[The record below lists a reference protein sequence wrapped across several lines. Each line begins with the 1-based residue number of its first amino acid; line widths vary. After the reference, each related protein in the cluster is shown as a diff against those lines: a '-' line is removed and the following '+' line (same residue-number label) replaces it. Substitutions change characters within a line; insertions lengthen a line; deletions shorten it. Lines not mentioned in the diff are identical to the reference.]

1 MTELTFYTNPMSRG
15 RIIRWALEEFGEPY
29 ETVLL
34 DFASS
39 MKSADYIAIN
49 PMGKVPAIKHGDHV
63 VTECAAICAYLA
75 EAFPQAGLA
84 PAISEKAD
92 YFRWLFFFAGP
103 VEAAILNKS
112 MGFEVESDKEATAG
126 YGNFASVMST
136 VDQLLGKQDFVAG
149 SRFTAADIYCGSQ
162 IGWGMQF
169 GTIEATPNLERYWA
183 RLASRPAHLKALE
196 IDDGLLA
203 NQNS

>member
-39 MKSADYIAIN
+39 MKAPDYLAIN

-63 VTECAAICAYLA
+63 ITECAAICAYLA
-75 EAFPQAGLA
+75 EAFPQAELA
-84 PAISEKAD
+84 PTDHEKAA
-92 YFRWLFFFAGP
+92 YYRWLFFFSGP
-103 VEAAILNKS
+103 LEAAILNRS
-112 MGFEVESDKEATAG
+112 MGFEVETDKEATAG
-126 YGNFASVMST
+126 YGNFDRVIG
-136 VDQLLGKQDFVAG
+136 VIDQLFGEHDYVAG
-149 SRFTAADIYCGSQ
+149 SRFTAADIYCGAQ
-162 IGWGMQF
+162 IGWGIQF

-183 RLASRPAHLKALE
+183 RLSSRPAHVRAVE

-203 NQNS
+203 EDNS

>member
-1 MTELTFYTNPMSRG
+1 MTQLTFYTNPMSRG
-15 RIIRWALEEFGEPY
+15 RIIRWALEEFDEPY

-39 MKSADYIAIN
+39 MKSAEFLAIN

-75 EAFPQAGLA
+75 EAFPQAQLA
-84 PAISEKAD
+84 PKDTEKAD

-126 YGNFASVMST
+126 YGNFERVMGT
-136 VDQLLGKQDFVAG
+136 VDQLLGEQDFVAG
-149 SRFTAADIYCGSQ
+149 ARFTAADIYCGSQ
-162 IGWGMQF
+162 IGWGLQF
-169 GTIEATPNLERYWA
+169 GTIEATPNFERYWA
-183 RLASRPAHLKALE
+183 RLNSRPAYIKAAE

-203 NQNS
+203 NQDN